1 MTVDDHS
8 LSPSNN
14 NLTLVRLVLA
24 SAVIWTHSV
33 WRVSGRQGT
42 DEFAAILGA
51 PISQFAVDGFF
62 FLSGMLVYASLLRR
76 GSALA
81 FATARLAR
89 LWPALAVSV
98 LATVAVGAFL
108 TEARG
113 FAYLGG
119 DTARFVLGN
128 LSLTSGHYTLTGI
141 ACGDAPCN
149 VNGSLW
155 TITWEARCYLVL
167 LLLFATGLHSPALM
181 KRLVLPASLAFAIAM
196 DLPPVQDAVRR
207 LAGPGALWNLTMIDR
222 LWSMFALGIAAH
234 LFRDHV
240 RLSWAVCAALLA
252 LVVLSAW
259 LLPVPHL
266 AGLFTAYAV
275 LCAGFLSARG
285 GAISG
290 AWPDYSYGMYIYAFP
305 IMMALAALVPV
316 AHHWQLALL
325 NALLTLPVA
334 AFSWHVVEKPVLGL
348 ARSCRARTP
357 PRNGAVAA

>member
-1 MTVDDHS
+1 MIVDDQL
-8 LSPSNN
+8 LSPYRN

-42 DEFAAILGA
+42 DEFAAVLGA

-98 LATVAVGAFL
+98 LATVAVGAFVTTAPGL
-108 TEARG
+108 
-113 FAYLGG
+113 AYFGG
-119 DTARFVLGN
+119 ATARFVLGN
-128 LSLTSGHYTLTGI
+128 LSLSSGHYLLTGI
-141 ACGDAPCN
+141 LCGGVPCN

-155 TITWEARCYLVL
+155 TIPWEVRCYLLL
-167 LLLFATGLHSPALM
+167 LLLFVTGLSSPAAM
-181 KRLVLPASLAFAIAM
+181 KRLVLPATLTFALAMDVPQVQAAIA
-196 DLPPVQDAVRR
+196 AA
-207 LAGPGALWNLTMIDR
+207 AGKGVLWNLTMIDR
-222 LWSMFALGIAAH
+222 LWSMFALGIAAY
-234 LFRDHV
+234 LFRDRI
-240 RLSWAVCAALLA
+240 RLSWAACAGLLA

-266 AGLFTAYAV
+266 SGIFVGYAV

-290 AWPDYSYGMYIYAFP
+290 RWPDYSYGMYIYAFP
-305 IMMALAALVPV
+305 VMMAIAALLPVRHHGQLAVLNALVTLPLAAL
-316 AHHWQLALL
+316 
-325 NALLTLPVA
+325 
-334 AFSWHVVEKPVLGL
+334 SWHGVEKPVLDL
-348 ARSCRARTP
+348 TRRRRTP
-357 PRNGAVAA
+357 PEGRGAVAA